1 MHHPGP
7 FGMIRVEKGAEVAP
21 GIFAFHV
28 PLIGFSGKSSA
39 PLSDACR
46 AIKRRNDGM
55 GECLV
60 GLFREGHDEP
70 DMTVTL
76 DVGAELT
83 TAEPSHGRI
92 AFRKY
97 RKYRFS
103 AAALEK
109 K

>member
-1 MHHPGP
+1 
-7 FGMIRVEKGAEVAP
+7 
-21 GIFAFHV
+21 
-28 PLIGFSGKSSA
+28 
-39 PLSDACR
+39 
-46 AIKRRNDGM
+46 M

-97 RKYRFS
+97 HRFS